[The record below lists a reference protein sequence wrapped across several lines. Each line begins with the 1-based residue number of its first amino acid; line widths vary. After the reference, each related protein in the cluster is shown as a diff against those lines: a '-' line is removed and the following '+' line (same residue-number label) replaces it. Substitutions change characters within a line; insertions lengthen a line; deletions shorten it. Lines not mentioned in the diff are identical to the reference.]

1 MDAQNVPV
9 RRPPAEI
16 SSSDVKIDQKPTIVD
31 REDTDSEIVIAPEVL
46 NRDYQ
51 EALKF
56 MEDPITIVVTRSSEK
71 YAPHVIDC
79 WVNGK
84 GAEVLMNGK
93 WVETRAIPVGMP
105 VTTKRKYAEV
115 LLRSKTDTVNT
126 KVHKREDSE
135 VNEVE
140 RYTSAR
146 APLQVLKDAN
156 PKGTAW
162 MMDMAR
168 LNF

>member
-1 MDAQNVPV
+1 MDASNAPV
-9 RRPPAEI
+9 RRAPTEI
-16 SSSDVKIDQKPTIVD
+16 SSSDVKIDQKPTITE
-31 REDTDSEIVIAPEVL
+31 REDTESEIVIAPEVL
-46 NRDYQ
+46 NRNYQ

-56 MEDPITIVVTRSSEK
+56 MEDPVTIVVTRSSEK

-84 GAEVLMNGK
+84 GAEILMNGK
-93 WVETRAIPVGMP
+93 WVETRAVPVGMP
-105 VTTKRKYAEV
+105 VTTKRKYVEV

-135 VNEVE
+135 LNEVE